1 MVFSATFNNISVN
14 TKSNV
19 FVGNEM
25 WRKWM
30 RPFYDI
36 LNFNIL
42 LFKSFYFIFIW
53 QVFFF
58 QIQLLKK
65 YEQK

>member
-1 MVFSATFNNISVN
+1 MVFNATFNNISVN

-42 LFKSFYFIFIW
+42 LFKSFYLFFLFGKS
-53 QVFFF
+53 FFF
-58 QIQLLKK
+58 LSNSITKK
-65 YEQK
+65 V

>member
-1 MVFSATFNNISVN
+1 MVFNATFNNISVN

-42 LFKSFYFIFIW
+42 LFKSF
-53 QVFFF
+53 
-58 QIQLLKK
+58 LNLKG
-65 YEQK
+65 